1 MSQVHVIIGED
12 DYLVSEA
19 AKRIVAGGAGLETVD
34 SANSTNEDLQLK
46 DLREAEA
53 SLMTP
58 PFLEPR
64 KVTWWRN
71 VGFLPQGGKGAAA
84 EGVKAALER
93 FAKRLAAADLPE
105 NQHFILSGPRLL
117 QTSTFAKT
125 LKASAEMVVFASGR
139 PWEQAK
145 AAAVRVVDLAK
156 EMGLSFERGAAEL
169 FVSRVGTDTRSLA
182 SELGKMRDYLGGGRR
197 TVGADDIAEVT
208 SQGAGV
214 EPEIWPVTD
223 ALGERDAAKALEAVR
238 RFEREEGFAVLVTTV
253 VERFFRQLVE
263 LKDAEERGMFRKAA
277 EGMNPY
283 VAEKS
288 RRFLRNWTLNELRVA
303 RFRFLELRERAVS
316 SGDSASVLVVARLVQ
331 ACRRR
336 AAR

>member
-19 AKRIVAGGAGLETVD
+19 AKRIIGDGAGLETVD
-34 SANSTNEDLQLK
+34 SLNSTNAELQLK

-58 PFLEPR
+58 PFLDPR

-71 VGFLPQGGKGAAA
+71 VGFLPQGGKGGPS
-84 EGVKAALER
+84 EDVKAALEK
-93 FAKRLAAADLPE
+93 FAARLAAAQLPE
-105 NQHFILSGPRLL
+105 SQHFILSGPRLL

-125 LKASAEMVVFASGR
+125 LKASVEMAVFAAGK

-145 AAAVRVVDLAK
+145 NAVVRAIDLAK
-156 EMGLSFERGAAEL
+156 DLGLAFARGAAEL
-169 FVSRVGTDTRSLA
+169 FVARVGTDTRSLA
-182 SELGKMRDYLGGGRR
+182 SELAKMRDYLGGDGRTITER
-197 TVGADDIAEVT
+197 DIAEVT
-208 SQGAGV
+208 SQGVGV
-214 EPEIWPVTD
+214 EPEIWSITD
-223 ALGERDAAKALEAVR
+223 AVGERNLAKALDAVR
-238 RFEREEGFAVLVTTV
+238 PFEGESGFAVLVTTV
-253 VERFFRQLVE
+253 LEKFFRQLVE
-263 LKDAEERGMFRKAA
+263 LKDAEASGRLGEAT

-283 VAEKS
+283 AARKNQG
-288 RRFLRNWTLNELRVA
+288 FLRNWTLSELRVA

-316 SGDSASVLVVARLVQ
+316 SQSADALVAVRLVQ
-331 ACRRR
+331 TCRRR